1 MIRQYQKKRTKE
13 ELINGFRQ
21 ALAKKKEW
29 LEAEYALRRAEAAGM
44 DVKVNRG
51 VLQVLQ
57 EQKK

>member
-29 LEAEYALRRAEAAGM
+29 LEAHHLEELKIAEA
-44 DVKVNRG
+44 
-51 VLQVLQ
+51 
-57 EQKK
+57 